1 MFGGGYVEKGK
12 WGDMSSQDRMWA
24 NSLSPFSLST
34 RDKLEM
40 PQLGV
45 LVAVEGEKYMKPTLS
60 EQLYGEAVSYRGLWS
75 QTAAL

>member
-1 MFGGGYVEKGK
+1 
-12 WGDMSSQDRMWA
+12 MSSQDRMWA

-45 LVAVEGEKYMKPTLS
+45 LVAVKGEKYMKPTFS
-60 EQLYGEAVSYRGLWS
+60 EQLYGEAVSCRGLWS
-75 QTAAL
+75 QTASL